1 MWAKG
6 ADGGQACT
14 HACPRAVPGARER
27 IVHMSSAWLFGAGGG
42 GCAVGGASLGVSMQG
57 ARLGAEELGRAACEA
72 RQGGAWPPP
81 WAWLESDV
89 FTGRNHGQT
98 GGVRRDLAVDAGRL
112 PLLARVNERLTG
124 VEKGVYAS

>member
-72 RQGGAWPPP
+72 RPAIGRRGLGFDQRLQIGA
-81 WAWLESDV
+81 A
-89 FTGRNHGQT
+89 GQDRLD
-98 GGVRRDLAVDAGRL
+98 GAVVR
-112 PLLARVNERLTG
+112 
-124 VEKGVYAS
+124 